1 MDDKIVKLYIQD
13 QNGERVGFKA
23 KTSAPFQKIAN
34 EYCKRKDVQV
44 TSYNFLIDS
53 DRVNLL
59 RTIEELGLDS
69 ENEEENIVSAVVLQH
84 GGGGV
89 DGDDDEN
96 SKAITLRVR
105 YDGITIAISITIS
118 ITITFTIN
126 NIITITI
133 TVLLLFLIFLY

>member
-13 QNGERVGFKA
+13 QNGERVGFKV

-69 ENEEENIVSAVVLQH
+69 ENEEEVQLFYNMVAMVSMVMIMMKIVKQLH
-84 GGGGV
+84 
-89 DGDDDEN
+89 
-96 SKAITLRVR
+96 
-105 YDGITIAISITIS
+105 
-118 ITITFTIN
+118 
-126 NIITITI
+126 
-133 TVLLLFLIFLY
+133 